1 MGNSKIILGTV
12 QLGLD
17 YGVNNKSGKPDLKE
31 AFEIL
36 SSAYKNGVRILDTAE
51 AYGSSQEVIGSFH
64 TKNPETK
71 FNVISK
77 VSKSGNLGNFKDNVL
92 KSLKVLEIDS
102 FYGYMVHNYQTL
114 KENPSIYT
122 EMLNIKNDGFAKLI
136 GISLYENEEIRD
148 VIDNYRFD
156 FIQIPFNILDNH
168 SFRGEIIEKAR
179 KSGLEIHTRS
189 SFLQGLFFMD
199 IMELPKPM
207 NPLKKDLERIKGICA
222 KHNMEVQDLSLG
234 YVNSKSYIDQIV
246 IGVDSNRQLL
256 SNLKSA
262 ENVLSEEIIM
272 EIEEIKVENKKMLN
286 PTNW

>member
-17 YGVNNKSGKPDLKE
+17 YGINNKSGKPKLTE

-36 SSAYKNGVRILDTAE
+36 SSAYKKGVRILDTAE

-77 VSKSGNLGNFKDNVL
+77 VSKYGNLGNFKDNIL
-92 KSLKVLEIDS
+92 KSLKVLEIES

-122 EMLNIKNDGFAKLI
+122 EMLNIKNDGFTKLI
-136 GISLYENEEIRD
+136 GISLYENEEIQD

-156 FIQIPFNILDNH
+156 FIQIPYNLLDNH
-168 SFRGEIIEKAR
+168 NFRGEIIEKAR

-199 IMELPKPM
+199 IMQLPKSIDPI
-207 NPLKKDLERIKGICA
+207 KKDLERIKGICNS
-222 KHNMEVQDLSLG
+222 HNMKVQDLSLG

-246 IGVDSNRQLL
+246 IGVDSNKQLL

-262 ENVLSEEIIM
+262 QNVLSEEIILEVE
-272 EIEEIKVENKKMLN
+272 EIEVENKEMLN

>member
-17 YGVNNKSGKPDLKE
+17 YGINNKSGKPDLIE

-36 SSAYKNGVRILDTAE
+36 SSAYKNGIRILDTAE

-64 TKNPETK
+64 KKNPETK

-77 VSKSGNLGNFKDNVL
+77 VSKYGNLGNFKDNVL
-92 KSLKVLEIDS
+92 KSLKVLEIES

-122 EMLNIKNDGFAKLI
+122 EMLNIKNDGFTKLI

-179 KSGLEIHTRS
+179 KSGLRIHTRS

-199 IMELPKPM
+199 VNALPKSM
-207 NPLKKDLERIKGICA
+207 GPLKKGLESIKGICA
-222 KHNMEVQDLSLG
+222 RHSIEVQDLSLG

-246 IGVDSNRQLL
+246 IGVDSNKQLL
-256 SNLKSA
+256 SNLKST
-262 ENVLSEEIIM
+262 ENVLREKIILEVEEI
-272 EIEEIKVENKKMLN
+272 EVENKEMLN